1 MMGGGLMSEMCT
13 VTTPAMPAHAPTP
26 QAPSLESLAKY
37 LIAMPTAPPTLPAAR
52 ASATQAA
59 EGRGEVSAGSRSKHY
74 TRAHAVCSSS
84 ASHMWRNC
92 PPSAR
97 LNELFPDEPTVYA
110 LEGTFVHE
118 LCEYKLKRHLKKR
131 VKRPQSENFDSEQA
145 ERNSDLYAE
154 TVIEAEQE
162 LIREHGSCI
171 MLIEERLDFSHIV
184 PDGFG
189 SGDCVLCS
197 PGAVHVFDYK
207 NGRVFVDADHNSQ
220 MMLYAAAAVN
230 AYDWVY
236 DFQTVSM
243 TIVQPNVDNIS
254 TFSCTKAELLEWAET
269 IKPAALEAYEGRGEQ
284 RCGDWCRWCRAKPLC
299 KARYDEALALV
310 NSEFVDLDASPAPPT
325 VPAVG
330 AEMTED
336 VTFKPPALVS
346 KTALEDILPTLNRI
360 SDWIE
365 SVFSYVSSEAIHH
378 GVSWRGYKV
387 VEGRSRRAFTDTDAV
402 VKAAA
407 EAGYTDIWKTEMIS
421 LSEFEKMMGKREFAR
436 ILGGYVVKPPGKLS
450 LVDDSDPRPA
460 VDLSAAAAAGGEEF
474 AVLDNAEAGD

>member
-1 MMGGGLMSEMCT
+1 MSGT
-13 VTTPAMPAHAPTP
+13 SSASVPARVLPTP
-26 QAPSLESLAKY
+26 QVPLPESLAKY
-37 LIAMPTAPPTLPAAR
+37 LIAMPSSLSTPPGQLGTPAHLDRAPK
-52 ASATQAA
+52 Q
-59 EGRGEVSAGSRSKHY
+59 GKHY

-84 ASHMWRNC
+84 GSKMWSNC

-97 LNELFPDEPTVYA
+97 LNELFPDEPSIYA

-118 LCEYKLKRHLKKR
+118 LCEYKLKRHLKQR
-131 VKRPQSENFDSEQA
+131 VKRPQSEEFDTEQA
-145 ERNSDLYAE
+145 EANSDLYANI
-154 TVIEAEQE
+154 VIEAEQE

-230 AYDWVY
+230 TYGWVY
-236 DFQTVSM
+236 DFETISM
-243 TIVQPNVDNIS
+243 TIVQPNADNVS
-254 TFSCTKAELLEWAET
+254 TFTCTKAELLDWAES
-269 IKPAALEAYEGRGEQ
+269 IKPKALEAYEGRGVQ

-299 KARYDEALALV
+299 KARHDEAMALV
-310 NSEFVDLDASPAPPT
+310 NSEFADLDAPSALSGD
-325 VPAVG
+325 G
-330 AEMTED
+330 AANGVQEAED

-450 LVDDSDPRPA
+450 LVEDSDPRPA